1 MAGPT
6 LRQRMEEK
14 LSAERAQVEEDFYLH
29 IRDRVVAV
37 VSERWMGNTLIIA
50 IGRRDIDHPT
60 YSRQNASKTYVQ
72 LAKEACVRLGAE
84 PDLKGYKFEVRGDG
98 IGRDDCSGHDVQL
111 AIMPVEE

>member
-6 LRQRMEEK
+6 LRQRVEEK

-37 VSERWMGNTLIIA
+37 VDKEWMGHTLIIA
-50 IGRRDIDHPT
+50 IGSRDIEHPT
-60 YSRQNASKTYVQ
+60 YSQQKASKTYVQ
-72 LAKEACVRLGAE
+72 LANEACVHLGAE

-98 IGRDDCSGHDVQL
+98 IGNDDCSGYDVQL